1 MISDFANRR
10 RRRRPGFL
18 KHAIDIQAA
27 SNAFSPQNG
36 GWR

>member
-1 MISDFANRR
+1 MVSDFASR

-27 SNAFSPQNG
+27 SNAFSP
-36 GWR
+36 